1 MSHKSIEVHVD
12 YAMLAND
19 ILEDRPNHITDL
31 IARLVPGLEDTM
43 PLDREAVE
51 NICEDRI
58 MTIVQEQVKEAMG
71 KACLMKRIERVE
83 RWMREGYRT
92 VLHSDAPEA

>member
-19 ILEDRPNHITDL
+19 IRGEIPML
-31 IARLVPGLEDTM
+31 
-43 PLDREAVE
+43 LDREAVE